1 MSRIRPLIKACFL
14 GMAILLAAISEAK
27 AQQSSQKDK
36 NTDLPSEEKKAN
48 GFGDVMLKL
57 GKGLVKEVSRR
68 LNLEE
73 TEIVTVKKEV
83 ASDGREKYRVDTG
96 KFSFTVRKKSKPD
109 TTSKK

>member
-1 MSRIRPLIKACFL
+1 MLSIRKSIKAGFL
-14 GMAILLAAISEAK
+14 GVSVVLIAMGQAN
-27 AQQSSQKDK
+27 AQQSARKEPDPPVDK
-36 NTDLPSEEKKAN
+36 KSNS

-73 TEIVTVKKEV
+73 TEIVTIKKEV
-83 ASDGREKYRVDTG
+83 STDGREKYRVDTG

-109 TTSKK
+109 TTGQK